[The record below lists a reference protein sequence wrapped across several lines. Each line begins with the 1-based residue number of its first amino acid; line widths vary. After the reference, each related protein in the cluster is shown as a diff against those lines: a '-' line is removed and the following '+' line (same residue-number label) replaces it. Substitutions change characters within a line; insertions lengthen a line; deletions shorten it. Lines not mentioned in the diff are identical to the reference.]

1 MTESYISTVDQS
13 RTITLPDS
21 VPVGARVAIVLLPAE
36 AEPAANGAR
45 IARFAAV
52 MEAIGAAQTSGFT
65 PPAVSEAEID
75 ARIDRARDTART
87 TPRSNTQPRTPATA

>member
-1 MTESYISTVDQS
+1 MGIAGAESYLSTIDQS

-21 VPVGARVAIVLLPAE
+21 VPVGARVAIALLPAA

-45 IARFAAV
+45 IARFSAV

-65 PPAVSEAEID
+65 APAVSDAEID
-75 ARIDRARDTART
+75 ARIDRARHSAEDASQLHTAT
-87 TPRSNTQPRTPATA
+87 